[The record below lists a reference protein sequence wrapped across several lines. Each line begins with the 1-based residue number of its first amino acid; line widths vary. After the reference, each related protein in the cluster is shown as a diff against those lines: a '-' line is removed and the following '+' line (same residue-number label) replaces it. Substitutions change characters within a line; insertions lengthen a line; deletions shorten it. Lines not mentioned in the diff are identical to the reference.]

1 MLAPGEFAAV
11 WARTRRVQGCAKL
24 PASFGTEGAR
34 RVAIPAGPDFK
45 PTFTIIILGANLGL
59 LLGRWWLIFFPQKW
73 ERDESGGQRGP
84 IPRCPAAVGW
94 GAALHGPFRPLFAPH
109 PIPRE
114 KRRRRKECLRTIGL
128 TPKLEAAKRSEAETL
143 VEAVV
148 WA

>member
-1 MLAPGEFAAV
+1 MAHF
-11 WARTRRVQGCAKL
+11 L
-24 PASFGTEGAR
+24 P
-34 RVAIPAGPDFK
+34 P
-45 PTFTIIILGANLGL
+45 
-59 LLGRWWLIFFPQKW
+59 KW
-73 ERDESGGQRGP
+73 ERDESGSKRGP
-84 IPRCPAAVGW
+84 ISRCPAAAGW
-94 GAALHGPFRPLFAPH
+94 GVALHGPFRPLFAPPP